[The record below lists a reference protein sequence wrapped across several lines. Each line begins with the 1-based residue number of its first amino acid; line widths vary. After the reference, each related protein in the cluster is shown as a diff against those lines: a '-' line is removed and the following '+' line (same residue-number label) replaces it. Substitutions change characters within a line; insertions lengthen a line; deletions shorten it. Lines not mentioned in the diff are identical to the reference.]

1 MRKYATNEGLR
12 AALQRILA
20 KQGYD
25 ISKLYKGRVVWR
37 STYGLSF
44 STDIHFSLEEPTKNA
59 IKISMNVT
67 HSHQAEY
74 DMTEIFQ
81 FLLKEGFNVYMER
94 NSIVAV
100 HHSNAF

>member
-1 MRKYATNEGLR
+1 MKRYETNEGLR
-12 AALQRILA
+12 AGLKRLLA
-20 KQGYD
+20 KQGYE

-44 STDIHFSLEEPTKNA
+44 STDIHMSLEAPTKKA
-59 IKISMNVT
+59 IKISMSVD
-67 HSHQAEY
+67 HPHQAEY

-100 HHSNAF
+100 HHTNAF